1 MIQWLIYEQFGVEY
15 SVFYIPQLLK
25 NMGFSY
31 QKAKFVGR
39 CQGSCRIFYK
49 FLSSIISKNI
59 VLWLTSLVESSSTS
73 HPANFSLVPPG
84 R

>member
-1 MIQWLIYEQFGVEY
+1 MDKIALSEIE
-15 SVFYIPQLLK
+15 SAIK
-25 NMGFSY
+25 R
-31 QKAKFVGR
+31 AKQRMKTAPGR